1 MRIEEIQNGRGN
13 KLYEAKARID
23 HPEDLILDEGSAG
36 AIRALDALVSIANK
50 PHQATIK
57 FDGSPA
63 LIFGW
68 DQQGFVLTDKSGFGA
83 KGYDGMARSPE
94 EVAAMLRGQTGR
106 RVKMDTPEA
115 EAERERFANT
125 IAGLYDTLK
134 ALVPNTFKGYLQGD
148 LMWASRPNVVDGDYV
163 FGPVKIMYRIPVNS
177 ELGKRIGASRIG
189 LVIHSILDSKYDP
202 EPSAVKDLSALNLA
216 ELPEVVVLP
225 HALRMTGPLPMPT
238 QAIEN
243 LSALI
248 RKYAPSVDAF
258 VSGPIKSLPD
268 LMKSYVN
275 YLASQGVTDYSNAA
289 NGFMEWLE
297 SPGSKTTDSMRAN
310 VKSHVASN
318 QAGYKSIWA
327 IIDGLKEVKLAVK
340 SQLDHKIRGTIAAE
354 YGPRSHPDVV
364 GKKGHEGFVADTEHG
379 KIKLVQRGDFM
390 RKVGQINEY
399 SSGGAT
405 AAGSIASVANPM
417 GSVISRTPNLFGWV
431 PPAPAK
437 KKSKRKAPKSR

>member
-1 MRIEEIQNGRGN
+1 MRIEEIQNSRGN

-23 HPEDLILDEGSAG
+23 HPEDLIFDEGSSG
-36 AIRALDALVSIANK
+36 ATRALDALISIANK

-68 DQQGFVLTDKSGFGA
+68 DTQGFVLTDKSGFGA
-83 KGYDGMARSPE
+83 KRYDGMARSPE
-94 EVAAMLRGQTGR
+94 EVAAMLRGDTGR
-106 RVKMDTPEA
+106 RVKLDTPEDK
-115 EAERERFANT
+115 AERESFAMS

-134 ALVPNTFKGYLQGD
+134 AMVPNTFKGFLQGD
-148 LMWASRPNVVDGDYV
+148 LMWSSRPNVVDGNYV

-202 EPSAVKDLSALNLA
+202 EASAVKDLSSLNLA

-225 HALRMTGPLPMPT
+225 HALRMTEPLPMPT
-238 QAIEN
+238 QAIAK
-243 LSALI
+243 LSTMI
-248 RKYAPSVDAF
+248 RKYSASVDAF

-275 YLASQGVTDYSNAA
+275 HMASQGVTNYSGAA
-289 NGFMEWLE
+289 NGFVEWLD
-297 SPGSKTTDSMRAN
+297 SPNSKVTDSMRAN
-310 VKSHVASN
+310 VKSHIAGN
-318 QAGYKSIWA
+318 QAGYKAIWA
-327 IIDGLKEVKLAVK
+327 IIDGIKEIKLAVK
-340 SQLDHKIRGTIAAE
+340 SQLDHKIRNTIAAE
-354 YGPRSHPDVV
+354 YGPRSHPDVA

-390 RKVGQINEY
+390 RKDGQLNEY
-399 SSGGAT
+399 ASGGAT
-405 AAGSIASVANPM
+405 AAGGIASVPNAM
-417 GSVISRTPNLFGWV
+417 GAVISRTPNLFGYV
-431 PPAPAK
+431 PPAPPK
-437 KKSKRKAPKSR
+437 KKSKRKASKSR